1 MTVKIVTDS
10 CSDLPADIARALGIT
25 IVPVYICFGNK
36 TYRDGVDISPEE
48 LYQKLE
54 NTKDY
59 PTTTQPIPGDFTIV
73 YQELAREADGIVSI
87 HLPARLSGTYNSAV
101 QGRVFAKTKCD
112 IEVIDALSVS
122 MGLGLIVIAAA
133 KVAQAGGSLLQVIHE
148 TKRLIPKIHVL
159 GMMNSLEYLLAGG
172 RISKTKAT
180 IGSQLHVKPLLAL
193 KDGEVFQAALVRS
206 FAKGLEHQIE
216 FVEKAGDVREVAIV
230 HSTTAEEADILKKR
244 VSSFVPE
251 ERIYVARL
259 GAALGVHCGPETIIT
274 AVRHA

>member
-10 CSDLPADIARALGIT
+10 CSDLPAGVARALGIT
-25 IVPVYICFGNK
+25 VVPVYICFGDK
-36 TYRDGVDISPEE
+36 MYRDGVDISPEE

-54 NTKDY
+54 KTSDY
-59 PTTTQPIPGDFTIV
+59 PTTTQPMPGDFSIV

-87 HLPARLSGTYNSAV
+87 HLPARLSGTYNSAL

-122 MGLGLIVIAAA
+122 MGLGLIVMAAA
-133 KVAQAGGSLLQVIHE
+133 KVAQAGGNLRQVIHE
-148 TKRLIPKIHVL
+148 TRKLIPKIHVL
-159 GMMNSLEYLLAGG
+159 GMMNSLKYLLEGG

-180 IGSQLHVKPLLAL
+180 IGSRLHVKPLLAL

-206 FAKGLEHQIE
+206 FAKGLEHQIG
-216 FVEKAGDVREVAIV
+216 FVEKAGEVREVAIV
-230 HSTTAEEADILKKR
+230 HSTPTEEANVLKKR
-244 VSSFVPE
+244 ISYFIPE
-251 ERIYVARL
+251 ERIYLAKL
-259 GAALGVHCGPETIIT
+259 GAALGVHCGPGTIIT

>member
-25 IVPVYICFGNK
+25 VVPVYICFGNK
-36 TYRDGVDISPEE
+36 MYRDGVDISPEE

-54 NTKDY
+54 NANDC
-59 PTTTQPIPGDFTIV
+59 PTTTQPMPGDFSNV
-73 YQELAREADGIVSI
+73 YQELAKEADGIVSI
-87 HLPARLSGTYNSAV
+87 HLPARLSGTYNSAL

-122 MGLGLIVIAAA
+122 MGLGLIVMAAA
-133 KVAQAGGSLLQVIHE
+133 KVAQAEGNLRQVIHE
-148 TKRLIPKIHVL
+148 TKKLIPKIHVL
-159 GMMNSLEYLLAGG
+159 GMMNSLKYLLAGG

-180 IGSQLHVKPLLAL
+180 VESRLRVKPLLAL

-216 FVEKAGDVREVAIV
+216 FVEKSGDVREVAIV
-230 HSTTAEEADILKKR
+230 YSTAAEEAAVLKKR
-244 VSSFVPE
+244 ISYSVPE
-251 ERIYVARL
+251 ERIYLARL
-259 GAALGVHCGPETIIT
+259 GAALGVHCGPGTIIT